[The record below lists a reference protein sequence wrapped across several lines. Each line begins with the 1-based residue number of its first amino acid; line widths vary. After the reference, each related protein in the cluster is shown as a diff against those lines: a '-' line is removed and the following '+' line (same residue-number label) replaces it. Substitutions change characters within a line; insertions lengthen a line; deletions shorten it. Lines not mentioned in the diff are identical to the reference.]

1 MIFRTRQELMTLIG
15 ERLRARRLRENISQQ
30 TLAERSG
37 ISLKAVKN
45 LESGCGASLLSL
57 VSVCRTL
64 GATDWVDSLG
74 PASDI
79 SPLEIAARGRM
90 RVHASPRRRG
100 EGEIRR
106 DV

>member
-90 RVHASPRRRG
+90 RVHASPRRKG
-100 EGEIRR
+100 EGEETR